1 MKSHLRNYISIDI
14 PSHHPM
20 TTILP
25 IHHHR
30 HSLSLY
36 TILPSFRLFGS
47 SITISD
53 LKTCITISDLN
64 PITPITLLMSS
75 TITWISINLYVQHG
89 PALYNHQESKWT
101 FTMNYLNYLIKIVSL
116 ILQSHQ
122 NTITWFKMLCLKC
135 ERYMADKSKVT
146 NNIVDVLGYMDL
158 LKRHEDSAQ
167 KDSKLR
173 MMKRH
178 LNSNNRVLK
187 DLNAILNY
195 DCQTCE
201 RRG

>member
-1 MKSHLRNYISIDI
+1 
-14 PSHHPM
+14 
-20 TTILP
+20 
-25 IHHHR
+25 
-30 HSLSLY
+30 
-36 TILPSFRLFGS
+36 
-47 SITISD
+47 
-53 LKTCITISDLN
+53 
-64 PITPITLLMSS
+64 
-75 TITWISINLYVQHG
+75 
-89 PALYNHQESKWT
+89 
-101 FTMNYLNYLIKIVSL
+101 
-116 ILQSHQ
+116 
-122 NTITWFKMLCLKC
+122 MLCLKC
-135 ERYMADKSKVT
+135 EGYMADKSKVT